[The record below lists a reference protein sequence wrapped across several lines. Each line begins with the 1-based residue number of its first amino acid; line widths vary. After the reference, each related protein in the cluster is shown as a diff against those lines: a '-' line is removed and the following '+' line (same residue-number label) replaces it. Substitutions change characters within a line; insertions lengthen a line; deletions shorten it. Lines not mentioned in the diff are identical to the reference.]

1 MQTVLVTHHGGT
13 LTALVCALFSSQPGP
28 SGSHAGAGAAQVLV
42 PAAAEKLQSPRAVIA
57 LVWGSEVGT
66 LAAKPQQA

>member
-1 MQTVLVTHHGGT
+1 MLVR
-13 LTALVCALFSSQPGP
+13 
-28 SGSHAGAGAAQVLV
+28 
-42 PAAAEKLQSPRAVIA
+42 AAAEELQSPRAAIA

>member
-1 MQTVLVTHHGGT
+1 MQTVLVKHRGGT
-13 LTALVCALFSSQPGP
+13 LTALVCALFLSQPGP
-28 SGSHAGAGAAQVLV
+28 SGSDAGAGSAQALV
-42 PAAAEKLQSPRAVIA
+42 PAAAEELQSPRAAIA